1 MKIVKYLSEKISPV
15 LDKNNNSR
23 NISTEPIQAFTDDQ
37 QRTQSVEDKIQFI
50 KQNIDLNK
58 T

>member
-15 LDKNNNSR
+15 LDKNNNAR

-50 KQNIDLNK
+50 K
-58 T
+58 